1 MKKALAVLLAL
12 VAMPL
17 AAGDLHQLAQDLE
30 RALGRGKVEV
40 HEPAPA
46 PPRRSGVPARLSA
59 ESLLDA
65 MNRERE
71 SRGLLPLRLNTRL
84 SLAAEDR
91 IDDMFAK
98 RYFDHVAPDGL
109 QPFVWASKRGYD
121 YRTIGENLAVGYRS
135 SAMTVDGWMHSAGHR
150 KNILG
155 PRFDEIGI
163 AIALDSPT
171 RRYAGPTV
179 VALYASR

>member
-1 MKKALAVLLAL
+1 MKKVLAFLLAF
-12 VAMPL
+12 VAAPL
-17 AAGDLHQLAQDLE
+17 AAGDLRQLAQDLE

-40 HEPAPA
+40 REPVSAPQ
-46 PPRRSGVPARLSA
+46 RRSGVPVRLSA

-65 MNRERE
+65 MNRERA
-71 SRGLLPLRLNTRL
+71 SRGLSPLRLNPQL

-98 RYFDHVAPDGL
+98 RYFDHVAPDGM
-109 QPFVWASKRGYD
+109 QPFVWATKRGYD

-135 SAMTVDGWMHSAGHR
+135 SAMTVDGWMHSDGHR
-150 KNILG
+150 RNILG